1 MNQNVINL
9 IIILKDDM
17 TKFNI
22 VAENNINQ
30 HLFPHLL
37 PMDW

>member
-9 IIILKDDM
+9 IIILKDDI

-30 HLFPHLL
+30 HPSPHLL